1 MLNDGHGRPLRI
13 YLGAFGD
20 PGHAFPM
27 LALGTC
33 LAQRGHEVTFETWS
47 RWRDAVRDGGMRFV
61 AAPEYPVFPTRDR
74 PLNPY
79 EAVALATSETIETL
93 RPGDPDV
100 VVHDILTMAPALAG
114 ELHGATIVTLIP
126 HVNPVVSPGFPPYA
140 FGARM
145 PGTAFG
151 RGIWR
156 VLSRP
161 IGAGLRRGRRELNET
176 RVKVGLPPLAH
187 LHGGLSQDLV
197 LVGSL
202 PQLEYPRPWPAHF
215 HVTGP
220 LMWEP
225 QFGDTELPP
234 GDAPL
239 VMVAPSTAQD
249 PEQKLLRTALA
260 ALADEPVRVL
270 ASTNRKPLPAPV
282 TVPDNALLVDWVSY
296 SRTIPQAD
304 LVICHA
310 GYGTVARTLTCG
322 CPVLAVPHSGD
333 MGENAARIDW
343 AGVGVRLPWRLLTP
357 ASLRLAVR
365 RALADHT
372 LKDRA
377 EAIAAWSA
385 ANDAPTRASELI
397 EDLLRGHMH
406 APHR

>member
-1 MLNDGHGRPLRI
+1 MVSSGRLRI

-27 LALGTC
+27 LALGTR
-33 LAQRGHEVTFETWS
+33 LAARGHEVTFETWS
-47 RWRDAVRDGGMRFV
+47 RWRDAVREAGMRFV

-79 EAVALATSETIETL
+79 EAVVLATGETRKTME
-93 RPGDPDV
+93 PANPDL

-114 ELHGATIVTLIP
+114 ELLGVPVVTLIP

-145 PGTAFG
+145 PRTPVG
-151 RGIWR
+151 RGIWH

-161 IGAGLRRGRRELNET
+161 IGAGLRRGRDELNDT
-176 RVKVGLPPLAH
+176 RVKVGLKPLAH
-187 LHGGLSQDLV
+187 LHGGLSRSLV

-225 QFGDTELPP
+225 PFGDTELPP
-234 GDAPL
+234 GDVPL

-249 PEQKLLRTALA
+249 PEQRLLQTAIT
-260 ALADEPVRVL
+260 ALADERVRVL

-282 TVPDNALLVDWVSY
+282 AIPSNVKLVDWVSY
-296 SRTIPQAD
+296 SRTIPKAD

-322 CPVLAVPHSGD
+322 CPIVAVPHSGD

-343 AGVGVRLPWRLLTP
+343 AGVGVRLPWRFLTP
-357 ASLRLAVR
+357 DTLRLTVR
-365 RALADHT
+365 RALRDPGLRH
-372 LKDRA
+372 RA
-377 EAIAAWSA
+377 RAIAAWSA
-385 ANDAPTRASELI
+385 VNDGPTRASELI
-397 EDLLRGHMH
+397 ERLAANG
-406 APHR
+406 